1 MKAYVNENC
10 IGCGLCVGICP
21 EVFEMTDEDVAQVIA
36 EVSEEMESQAVEAQE
51 SLSLIHILKQKNMRT
66 GSPKTMK

>member
-10 IGCGLCVGICP
+10 IGCGLCVGLCP

-36 EVSEEMESQAVEAQE
+36 EVSEEMESQVVEAQE
-51 SLSLIHILKQKNMRT
+51 SCPVSAIEVSADRE
-66 GSPKTMK
+66 